1 MKQGGPD
8 MLSPTKQMVAGMV
21 AALLVCGPAWAQ
33 VSMKGDVH
41 ISFGADEQ
49 RAIKDY
55 YGREIIEKARER
67 SERDDGP
74 GKGKGH
80 GKGRQGKGLP
90 PGLAKQNKL
99 PPGIAKQLE
108 RGAILPSDL
117 QREMRPLPRELEIRL
132 KPLSSPNQVRV
143 TVGTDILI
151 MDKETRKI
159 LDVMRDVAL
168 LTHDVTK

>member
-1 MKQGGPD
+1 
-8 MLSPTKQMVAGMV
+8 MLNPTKHMVAGVV

-41 ISFGADEQ
+41 ISFGDDEQ
-49 RAIKDY
+49 KAIKDY
-55 YGREIIEKARER
+55 YGREIIEKAQEKA
-67 SERDDGP
+67 E
-74 GKGKGH
+74 KEGKGH
-80 GKGRQGKGLP
+80 GKGKKKKGLP

-108 RGAILPSDL
+108 RGAILPADL
-117 QREMRPLPRELEIRL
+117 EKEMQPLPRELEIRL

-143 TVGTDILI
+143 TVGTDIVI
-151 MDKETRKI
+151 MDKTTRKV

-168 LTHDVTK
+168 LAHDISK

>member
-1 MKQGGPD
+1 MNR
-8 MLSPTKQMVAGMV
+8 GMRMITG
-21 AALLVCGPAWAQ
+21 AMTILLMGGPAWAQ

-41 ISFGADEQ
+41 ISFGNDEQ

-67 SERDDGP
+67 AEKEGK

-80 GKGRQGKGLP
+80 GRKGKGLP

-99 PPGIAKQLE
+99 PPGIAKQLA
-108 RGAILPSDL
+108 RGAILPADL
-117 QREMRPLPRELEIRL
+117 EREIQPLPRDLEIKL

-159 LDVMRDVAL
+159 LDVIRDVAIL
-168 LTHDVTK
+168 AHDISK

>member
-1 MKQGGPD
+1 
-8 MLSPTKQMVAGMV
+8 MLNPTKQMVAGVV

-33 VSMKGDVH
+33 VPMKGDVH
-41 ISFGADEQ
+41 ISFGDDEQ
-49 RAIKDY
+49 KAIKDY
-55 YGREIIEKARER
+55 YGREIIEKAQEKA
-67 SERDDGP
+67 E
-74 GKGKGH
+74 KEGKGH
-80 GKGRQGKGLP
+80 GKGKKKGLP

-108 RGAILPSDL
+108 RGAVLPADL
-117 QREMRPLPRELEIRL
+117 EREMRPLPRDLEIKL

-168 LTHDVTK
+168 LAHDITK

>member
-1 MKQGGPD
+1 MNRC
-8 MLSPTKQMVAGMV
+8 MRMIAGVMTI
-21 AALLVCGPAWAQ
+21 LLMGGPAWAQ
-33 VSMKGDVH
+33 VSVQGDARVV
-41 ISFGADEQ
+41 FGNDEQ

-80 GKGRQGKGLP
+80 GKGRKDKGLP
-90 PGLAKQNKL
+90 PGLAKKDKL
-99 PPGIAKQLE
+99 PPGIQKQLE
-108 RGAILPSDL
+108 RGAILPADL
-117 QREMRPLPRELEIRL
+117 QKEMQPLPRELEVRL
-132 KPLSSPNQVRV
+132 KPLPSPNQVRV

-168 LTHDVTK
+168 LTHDITK

>member
-1 MKQGGPD
+1 MHYKEDAMKPVVAIGTSCAAI
-8 MLSPTKQMVAGMV
+8 LFLVWPTWADVAV
-21 AALLVCGPAWAQ
+21 
-33 VSMKGDVH
+33 KGDVH
-41 ISFGADEQ
+41 ISFGGDEQ
-49 RAIKDY
+49 RVIKDY
-55 YGREIIEKARER
+55 YGREIIEKAQER
-67 SERDDGP
+67 AEKEGK

-80 GKGRQGKGLP
+80 GRRDKGLP

-108 RGAILPSDL
+108 RGAILPADL
-117 QREMRPLPRELEIRL
+117 EKEMRPLPRELEVRL
-132 KPLSSPNQVRV
+132 KPLPSSNQVRV

-168 LTHDVTK
+168 LAHDVSK

>member
-1 MKQGGPD
+1 MPN
-8 MLSPTKQMVAGMV
+8 PAKQMVAGMV

-41 ISFGADEQ
+41 ISFGDDEQ
-49 RAIKDY
+49 RAIRDY
-55 YGREIIEKARER
+55 YERDIVEKAREKEDR
-67 SERDDGP
+67 KEGK

-80 GKGRQGKGLP
+80 GKGKKGKGLP

-108 RGAILPSDL
+108 RGAILPADL
-117 QREMRPLPRELEIRL
+117 DREMRPLPRELEVRL

-168 LTHDVTK
+168 LTHDITK

>member
-1 MKQGGPD
+1 MNRCRR
-8 MLSPTKQMVAGMV
+8 MIAGVMTI
-21 AALLVCGPAWAQ
+21 LLMGGPAWAQ

-41 ISFGADEQ
+41 ISFGDDEQ

-80 GKGRQGKGLP
+80 GKGHKDKGLP

-108 RGAILPSDL
+108 RGAILPADL
-117 QREMRPLPRELEIRL
+117 EREMRPLPRELEIRL
-132 KPLSSPNQVRV
+132 RPLPSPNQVRV

-159 LDVMRDVAL
+159 FDVMRDVAL
-168 LTHDVTK
+168 LAHDVSK

>member
-1 MKQGGPD
+1 M
-8 MLSPTKQMVAGMV
+8 MNPTQQMVAGVV
-21 AALLVCGPAWAQ
+21 AVLLANGPVWAQ

-41 ISFGADEQ
+41 ISFGDDEQ
-49 RAIKDY
+49 RVIKDY

-80 GKGRQGKGLP
+80 GKGRKDKGLP
-90 PGLAKQNKL
+90 PGLAKQDKL

-117 QREMRPLPRELEIRL
+117 EKEMRPLPRELEIRL
-132 KPLSSPNQVRV
+132 KPLPSPNQVRV

-151 MDKETRKI
+151 MDKETRKV

-168 LTHDVTK
+168 LAHDISK

>member
-1 MKQGGPD
+1 
-8 MLSPTKQMVAGMV
+8 V
-21 AALLVCGPAWAQ
+21 
-33 VSMKGDVH
+33 
-41 ISFGADEQ
+41 
-49 RAIKDY
+49 
-55 YGREIIEKARER
+55 
-67 SERDDGP
+67 
-74 GKGKGH
+74 
-80 GKGRQGKGLP
+80 KGRQGKGLP

>member
-1 MKQGGPD
+1 MMNRRMILLAGAMAMLFMGGP
-8 MLSPTKQMVAGMV
+8 G
-21 AALLVCGPAWAQ
+21 WAQ

-41 ISFGADEQ
+41 ISFGDDEQ

-55 YGREIIEKARER
+55 YGREIIEKAQER
-67 SERDDGP
+67 AERDEGP

-80 GKGRQGKGLP
+80 GKGRKDKGLP

-117 QREMRPLPRELEIRL
+117 EREMRPLPRELEIRL
-132 KPLSSPNQVRV
+132 QPLSSPNQVRV
-143 TVGTDILI
+143 TIGTDILI